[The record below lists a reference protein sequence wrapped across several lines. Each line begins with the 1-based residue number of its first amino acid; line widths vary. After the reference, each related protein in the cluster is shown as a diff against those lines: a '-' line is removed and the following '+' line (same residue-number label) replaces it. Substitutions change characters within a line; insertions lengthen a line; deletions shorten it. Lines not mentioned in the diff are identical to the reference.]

1 MYERFEKKLKEKG
14 FGGDFEIMIVMPFT
28 DCEIPSALLDKM
40 TLIRVKNYPS
50 K

>member
-14 FGGDFEIMIVMPFT
+14 FGGDFEIMIVMSFI
-28 DCEIPSALLDKM
+28 DCEILSVLFDKM
-40 TLIRVKNYPS
+40 IFIRVKNYSS